1 MHLQAAQRVRARLGD
16 ELPMHIEW
24 MRSSGMPSL
33 GGLPLVRFTTEERL
47 NEIMRIHEEEG
58 CGVFNPHVYTL
69 EEGGWRRPDPAL
81 LAFKRQADP
90 LGLLNPGKMVA
101 WDRPDFDFG
110 AGKDYVFPG
119 LRESDS
125 AVLAED

>member
-1 MHLQAAQRVRARLGD
+1 
-16 ELPMHIEW
+16 
-24 MRSSGMPSL
+24 
-33 GGLPLVRFTTEERL
+33 
-47 NEIMRIHEEEG
+47 
-58 CGVFNPHVYTL
+58 
-69 EEGGWRRPDPAL
+69 
-81 LAFKRQADP
+81 
-90 LGLLNPGKMVA
+90 VA